1 MLSTGLHTWTV
12 STSVCVCQSMVR
24 SAYKRLEMTELCFT
38 VVELLNSVVKTNVSK
53 CDFGDEMNQ
62 MEMFLHVKL

>member
-1 MLSTGLHTWTV
+1 
-12 STSVCVCQSMVR
+12 MVR